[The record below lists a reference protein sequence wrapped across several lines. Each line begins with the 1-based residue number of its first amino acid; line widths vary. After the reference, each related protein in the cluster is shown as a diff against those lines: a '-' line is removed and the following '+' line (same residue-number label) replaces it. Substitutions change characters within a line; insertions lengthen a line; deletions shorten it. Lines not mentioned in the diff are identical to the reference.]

1 MSERDHTAAASATE
15 PANDQELTTLE
26 AAKIV
31 GLSPAVLKDY
41 RYRDRY
47 LSPPFQKQGRKV
59 TYRLS
64 ELLEWM
70 DGRAGP

>member
-1 MSERDHTAAASATE
+1 MSERDNTAAEPAAE
-15 PANDQELTTLE
+15 PANDQALTTPE

-31 GLSPAVLKDY
+31 GLSPAVLRDY
-41 RYRDRY
+41 RYRDRH
-47 LSPPFQKQGRKV
+47 LSPPFHRQGRRV

-70 DGRAGP
+70 DGRAGQ